1 MKKILLIDVSN
12 LFFRAFYAVP
22 SHFTM
27 KNGLPSNAIYGV
39 ASVVF
44 SLLDSLKPN
53 MVFAARDL
61 KGGTFRHDEIEG
73 YKAGRPDM
81 PEELSVQLP
90 YVFELFTEALDLP
103 MLSKETFE
111 ADDVI
116 ATVAE
121 RFRNAEDTE
130 VYILSADQDLLQL
143 VGDNVYVLYPQN
155 GTKPPKKM
163 DAEAVVEKMG
173 IPPEKVADYKGIAG
187 DSSDKL
193 VGVPG
198 IGPVGAKKI
207 LEQFGTLENA
217 IEHADEIPGKNGTL
231 LKEHAQNALLT
242 KRLATLHRDLD
253 IPEYCEN
260 KATVSPEMPKNLV
273 PFLEEISSR
282 NLITRAEKIF
292 GAAPHRESKWGCFE
306 AVNKK
311 QFGVYGKYSSAG
323 RGVRSGG
330 W

>member
-27 KNGLPSNAIYGV
+27 KNGLPSNAVYGV

-44 SLLDSLKPN
+44 SLLDSLKPD

-81 PEELSVQLP
+81 PEELSIQLP
-90 YVFELFTEALDLP
+90 YVFDLFTKALDLP
-103 MLSKETFE
+103 MLSKESFE
-111 ADDVI
+111 ADDII
-116 ATVAE
+116 ATIAE

-143 VGDNVYVLYPQN
+143 IGDNVYVLYPQN
-155 GTKPPKKM
+155 GSKPPKKM
-163 DAEAVVEKMG
+163 DTEAVVEKMG
-173 IPPEKVADYKGIAG
+173 VPPNRVVDYKGIAG

-207 LEQFGTLENA
+207 LDEFDTLENA
-217 IEHADEIPGKNGTL
+217 IAHADEIPGKNGTL
-231 LKEHAQNALLT
+231 LKQHAENAILT
-242 KRLATLHRDLD
+242 KRLATLHRDLE
-253 IPEYCEN
+253 ILEYCEK
-260 KATVSPEMPKNLV
+260 KATVCGEMPKNLV

-282 NLITRAEKIF
+282 NLVSRAEKIF
-292 GAAPHRESKWGCFE
+292 GAAPPPVEQMGMF
-306 AVNKK
+306 
-311 QFGVYGKYSSAG
+311 
-323 RGVRSGG
+323 
-330 W
+330 